1 MATIITKNSSTASS
15 VPAAGSLQQ
24 GELAVNVTDK
34 KLYTKDSSATVVK
47 LVGSLGNQEANAVAI
62 TGGTING
69 TAIGGTTP
77 AAAAFTTASASGG
90 FTGNLTG
97 NASTVTN
104 GVYTTGSYADPAPA
118 QRANAHDGGHERD
131 ADLERLMDLD

>member
-1 MATIITKNSSTASS
+1 MATLITKNSSTASS

-34 KLYTKDSSATVVK
+34 KLYTKDSSSAVVK
-47 LVGSLGNQEANAVAI
+47 LVGSLGNQEANAAAI

-97 NASTVTN
+97 NASTATAWFGRV
-104 GVYTTGSYADPAPA
+104 
-118 QRANAHDGGHERD
+118 
-131 ADLERLMDLD
+131 